1 MMRRLFFLDHFGKKK
16 KKSLGRSP
24 QNERPI
30 GDITSESE
38 SASLE
43 AADEKNSKLLSSSPM
58 QMKDLT
64 TSDSD
69 KFLTSSSSS
78 DKDSNDS

>member
-1 MMRRLFFLDHFGKKK
+1 MFGQLFFLDRLYKK
-16 KKSLGRSP
+16 KKSLGRLP
-24 QNERPI
+24 QHEMRD

-43 AADEKNSKLLSSSPM
+43 AADEKNSKLLSSSSM
-58 QMKDLT
+58 EMKDVT

-69 KFLTSSSSS
+69 RSAAASNSK
-78 DKDSNDS
+78 DEDSNGN